1 MKIYEVVIRLLLA
14 IVIGGLVGYEREYKN
29 RPAGF
34 RTHILV
40 CIGACVISMI
50 QLYDVEKTVDMIS
63 KNPQL
68 ASSLKADI
76 GRIGAQVVSGVGF
89 LGAGTIMHE
98 KGSVKGLTT
107 AASLWVVACIGLAV
121 GLGYYALSVLASIC
135 VVIVLVSLKK
145 FEAKFLDKTNLL
157 KLDIEYTDKQG
168 MVQKVNGYFEGKS
181 IKIKNI
187 EFLLEEVDGCEEG
200 CMKSL
205 YTIVVPRHIKKSE
218 IIKDIA
224 SIEEVNGV
232 TVI

>member
-1 MKIYEVVIRLLLA
+1 MRVYEVAVRLLLA
-14 IVIGGLVGYEREYKN
+14 IIIGGLIGYEREYQN

-50 QLYDVEKTVDMIS
+50 QLYDVQKTVEMIGQ
-63 KNPQL
+63 NPQL
-68 ASSLKADI
+68 SSALKADI

-89 LGAGTIMHE
+89 LGAGTILHE

-121 GLGYYALSVLASIC
+121 GLGYYVLSILSTVA
-135 VVIVLVSLKK
+135 VVIALVSLKK
-145 FEAKFLDKTNLL
+145 FEAKFIDKSNLV
-157 KLDIEYTDKQG
+157 KLEIEYMDKQG
-168 MVQKVNGYFEGKS
+168 MVQMVNGYFEGKN

-187 EFLLEEVDGCEEG
+187 EFLIEEVDGCEDG

-205 YTIVVPRHIKKSE
+205 YTILIPRHIRKSE
-218 IIKDIA
+218 IIKHLA
-224 SIEEVNGV
+224 SIEEVIRV
-232 TVI
+232 TVK